1 MQDTQTPPLEHSDLE
16 QASLGDEAF
25 ERELLSE
32 FLASSNGMVSSI
44 AGAVESRDPQK
55 VYHAA
60 HNLKGC
66 SWTVGAR
73 ALGAECEKLEL
84 EARGGGLAGAEDSV
98 TRIQELYRQVDE
110 YVRRRW
116 SL

>member
-1 MQDTQTPPLEHSDLE
+1 MNETQKPPLDHADLE

-25 ERELLSE
+25 ERELLAE
-32 FLASSNGMVSSI
+32 FLASSDGMLSSI
-44 AGAVESRDPQK
+44 VSAVEARDAQQL
-55 VYHAA
+55 HRAA
-60 HNLKGC
+60 HSMKGC
-66 SWTVGAR
+66 CWTVGAR
-73 ALGAECEKLEL
+73 DLGTECEKLEL

-98 TRIQELYRQVDE
+98 VRIQELYRQVDA